1 MLELLP
7 SPFAPTFQ
15 KFIDGLE
22 DSCLICSPYIT
33 AGPVRRL
40 VNVIEQ
46 KHIQDTIKVR
56 VITDISA
63 GNLVAGS
70 TDIAALIFMMEHV
83 YNVELIYLPRIHAK
97 IYVSGVS
104 SAIIGSANFTDGG
117 SFANLEYGVQIN
129 DATVVQQ
136 VIQDATRYAK
146 LGAVT
151 ALNQLSKING
161 QVQQLQSVVR
171 DEQRSINKKLR
182 ALSSELQRNT
192 EDDLIRIRT
201 QERTSHAIFAETI
214 LYLLARSPMSTI
226 ELNQHIQHIHPDLC
240 DATMDRIIDGKH
252 FGKLWKHQVRTA
264 QVFLKRTG
272 AIHYDAEKRL
282 WQKHN

>member
-1 MLELLP
+1 MLDLLS
-7 SPFAPTFQ
+7 SPFTPTFQ

-22 DSCLICSPYIT
+22 DSCFICSPYIT

-40 VNVIEQ
+40 VNVIEK
-46 KHIQDTIKVR
+46 KHIQDTIKIKV
-56 VITDISA
+56 VTDISA

-70 TDIAALIFMMEHV
+70 TDVAALIFMLNHIH
-83 YNVELIYLPRIHAK
+83 NVEVVYLPRIHAK
-97 IYVSGVS
+97 IYVSGTS

-129 DATVVQQ
+129 DEALVQQ
-136 VIQDATRYAK
+136 VIQDTTRYAQ
-146 LGAVT
+146 LGALT
-151 ALNQLSKING
+151 TLEQLSKINV
-161 QVQQLQSVVR
+161 QVQQLQAVVR
-171 DEQRSINKKLR
+171 DEQNSINKKLR

-214 LYLLARSPMSTI
+214 LYLLARSHMPTI

-240 DATMDRIIDGKH
+240 DDTTDRVIDGKH
-252 FGKLWKHQVRTA
+252 FGKLWKHQVRSA
-264 QVFLKRTG
+264 QVFLKRKG
-272 AIHYDAEKRL
+272 DIQYNPESRL
-282 WQKHN
+282 WQKG